1 MQCPGTQVIFHFF
14 EGVILTTY
22 CGRVTTA
29 GSAWCRLV
37 VGSTARKFKQL
48 HDPRP
53 KNFEW

>member
-29 GSAWCRLV
+29 GSVWCRLV
-37 VGSTARKFKQL
+37 VGSTARKLKQL